1 MPCLFAR
8 PAATLVALLVSVSSL
23 SAEIKWLTDL
33 DEAKK
38 VAQAE
43 KKDILVD
50 FTGSDWCVW
59 CIRLKKEVFDQKAFE
74 VAAKDFVFVELDF
87 PRKKKLP
94 AEHAAKNEAL
104 AKKFAIQG
112 FPTILLLDAQG
123 ELYAQTE
130 YQEGGPENYLKNLA
144 QLRKLNTPEGKRS
157 LALRREIDLKEGE
170 LMEEIAP
177 LIDPLLDKKDLKAA
191 ETALA
196 GFAEVKKLEGELR
209 TRIVGRIRVQIAV
222 TCRKGDHDY
231 LIKVIDEVLKD
242 ATPSSVVDDL
252 KQLRERVVAVR
263 DEASKNPVKK

>member
-1 MPCLFAR
+1 MPRTFAH
-8 PAATLVALLVSVSSL
+8 PVAALAALLLSVSSL

-50 FTGSDWCVW
+50 FTGSDWCSW
-59 CIRLKKEVFDQKAFE
+59 CIRLKKEVFDQKDFE

-130 YQEGGPENYLKNLA
+130 YQEGGPANYLKNLA
-144 QLRKLNTPEGKRS
+144 ELRKLNTPEGKRT
-157 LALRREIDLKEGE
+157 LAVRRELDLKEGE
-170 LMEEIAP
+170 LMEEVASF
-177 LIDPLLDKKDLKAA
+177 IDPLLEKKDLTGA
-191 ETALA
+191 ESAIAKFAKEKQLA
-196 GFAEVKKLEGELR
+196 GELL
-209 TRIVGRIRVQIAV
+209 TRVVGRVRVQIAV
-222 TCRKGDHDY
+222 TCRQGDHNY
-231 LIKVIDEVLKD
+231 LIKVIDEVLVG
-242 ATPSSVVDDL
+242 AVPSSVVDDL

-263 DEASKNPVKK
+263 DEAAKKPSAK